1 LIGPMWAGLK
11 ETPRIMMIPRS
22 LIAADR
28 RHHTCLCDCS
38 KSVERLYGGDA
49 EHVKIVKRAS
59 GAAAVCGAGAAAVG
73 AATPADVPKS

>member
-1 LIGPMWAGLK
+1 
-11 ETPRIMMIPRS
+11 MMIPRS